1 MDMRSIKEFL
11 KDTLKYLIV
20 IFVVLFIFLYIFS
33 FQQIVGSSMEPNL
46 SNGNLI
52 FLDKVIY
59 KIKKPL
65 RGDIISFSYS
75 DTNNL
80 IKRVIGLPGEYVS
93 IKNNKIYI
101 DNKELVEY
109 YLKDQINND
118 FELSSLGYDK
128 IPDNMY
134 FVLGDN
140 RTDSVDSRD
149 SRVGVI
155 SSKDI
160 IGKVRF
166 VIWPINKFKV
176 VK

>member
-118 FELSSLGYDK
+118 FELSSLGYEK

>member
-33 FQQIVGSSMEPNL
+33 FQQIIGSSMEPNL

>member
-118 FELSSLGYDK
+118 FEFSSLGYDK